1 MYFLSG
7 RADVYQIGV
16 YTALHQKI
24 KDSTAHCAEFFSS
37 LVCTVQC
44 WSALD
49 CRRVVSKERE
59 RMIREKT
66 RPPLPDKALRCNVM
80 QDSQL
85 IERDRVHCTAM
96 YQGERQG
103 TTMYQGA
110 TE

>member
-24 KDSTAHCAEFFSS
+24 KDSTAHCAVFFSS
-37 LVCTVQC
+37 LLCTVQC

-59 RMIREKT
+59 RMIREET
-66 RPPLPDKALRCNVM
+66 RPTLPAKALQCNVM

-85 IERDRVHCTAM
+85 IERERQGTAM
-96 YQGERQG
+96 YQGARQG
-103 TTMYQGA
+103 TAMYQGA